1 MKKEI
6 LAEYAEKVYGYAFR
20 RTYSVE
26 EAEELSQ
33 EILLTALASMDRLAD
48 DVKFEPWLWALAANV
63 TKSFRRHIGK
73 QRAMFAYDSFPE
85 DIAEEEADDG
95 CEEEESCIREKIAY
109 LSRAYR
115 EIILLHYYDNLGVA
129 EIAERLGLPVGTVTW
144 RLSEA
149 RKKLKKEYVSMDET
163 VLRPKTLHID
173 IYGSGEYGGMVP
185 FPQEYIR
192 DALSQN
198 ICAYCYE
205 EAHTLEEI
213 VKYCG
218 VPAYYVEDTLE
229 KLVKREAVTET
240 AGHKYL
246 TAFPI
251 FSDKFGIYGETY
263 AEKMLSPILD
273 SMAEAIAKF
282 TEEAL
287 RLDFYKAGKSDGLL
301 AMLLTVMKFDR
312 MGFDYNRLEYPE
324 YPVKYDGYRWNYIG
338 YTETGAHPRTNVGRQ
353 YCNNRYSIYCFGG
366 FSWRELMPSD
376 HIDGCVDILTV
387 GNTKPELLSEMTEK
401 GYAVSVDGKP
411 AVTVPMMT
419 RTVYGQLMEIG
430 DKHFAPLMD
439 TYSEIVVKY
448 AQGYRKLFPA
458 HLQDDAKRLS
468 HDSFINLFAKVA
480 EYCQK
485 KGVFP
490 IPSGEICDVIV
501 Y

>member
-6 LAEYAEKVYGYAFR
+6 LTEYAEKVYGYAFR

-26 EAEELSQ
+26 EAEDLSQ
-33 EILLTALASMDRLAD
+33 EILLTALSAMDKLTD
-48 DVKFEPWLWALAANV
+48 DAKFEPWLWALAANV

-73 QRAMFAYDSFPE
+73 QRAMFTYDSFPE
-85 DIAEEEADDG
+85 DIAEEADED
-95 CEEEESCIREKIAY
+95 CEEEESRIREKIAY

-115 EIILLHYYDNLGVA
+115 EIILLHYYDNLGVS

-149 RKKLKKEYVSMDET
+149 RKKLKKEYISMDET

-173 IYGSGEYGGMVP
+173 IYGSGEYGGMIP
-185 FPQEYIR
+185 FPQEYIK

-205 EAHTLEEI
+205 EAHSLEEI

-229 KLVKREAVTET
+229 NLVKREAVTET

-251 FSDKFGIYGETY
+251 WTDEFGIYGETY
-263 AEKMLSPILD
+263 AESMLAPILEPL
-273 SMAEAIAKF
+273 SEAIAKF
-282 TEEAL
+282 TEEAFL
-287 RLDFYKAGKSDGLL
+287 LDFYKAGRSEGTL

-312 MGFDYNRLEYPE
+312 MGFDYNRMEYPE
-324 YPVKYDGYRWNYIG
+324 HPLKYDGYRWNYMG
-338 YTETGAHPRTNVGRQ
+338 CAETGAHPRVNVGRS

-366 FSWRELMPSD
+366 FGWRTLMPNYI
-376 HIDGCVDILTV
+376 IDGCVEILTS
-387 GNTKPELLSEMTEK
+387 GETKPELLSEMTEE
-401 GYAVSVDGKP
+401 GYAVSVNGKP

-430 DKHFAPLMD
+430 DKYFAPLMD
-439 TYSEIVVKY
+439 AYSQIVVEY

-458 HLQDDAKRLS
+458 HLQNDAKRLS

-490 IPSGEICDVIV
+490 IPAGEICDVIV